1 MITCN
6 IYVQLLLEMMIYI
19 SILLADNTFDGDWFE
34 SLHDEREAHEENMEI
49 CGMVLIAY
57 QLLHSIKLFQ
67 QLIYLIQMIF
77 SRYIIINFFTPSFS
91 FA

>member
-34 SLHDEREAHEENMEI
+34 SLHGEREAHEENMEI
-49 CGMVLIAY
+49 FWNGAN
-57 QLLHSIKLFQ
+57 SIP
-67 QLIYLIQMIF
+67 
-77 SRYIIINFFTPSFS
+77 IITFY
-91 FA
+91 